1 MRGGQRSILLLL
13 VIVGVSILLLMLR
26 DTGVGISVEG
36 FVHSLVSPIRSATTS
51 VAARSSQAITD
62 IQRIDELQKENQL
75 LRNEGAELR
84 ALAFRRKS
92 AERENEYLR
101 EALAYKQQNT
111 EFSLLTTRVVG
122 MDSVDALNTV
132 VIDRG
137 ANDGVRVGMAV
148 ISRSNLAGRVLTV
161 TSTSAHIL
169 PIDSTQSSV
178 HAVTIG
184 DPGGTD
190 GIITSDGGKHLT
202 LTRIDPE
209 AVLKVGDAV
218 ETSGL
223 TGRFPRGL
231 LIGRVL
237 SIHSSPESVFREAVI
252 DRFERTKD
260 LDILQVVTS
269 KVARPA

>member
-13 VIVGVSILLLMLR
+13 VIVGVSILLPMLR

-36 FVHSLVSPIRSATTS
+36 FVHALVSPIRSATTS
-51 VAARSSQAITD
+51 VAVRSSQTITD

-75 LRNEGAELR
+75 LGNEVAELR
-84 ALAFRRKS
+84 ALASRQKS

-111 EFSLLTTRVVG
+111 GFSLLTAQVVG

-132 VIDRG
+132 VINRG

-148 ISRSNLAGRVLTV
+148 MSRSNLAGRILTV

-178 HAVTIG
+178 HAVTVG
-184 DPGGTD
+184 DSGSTD

-209 AVLKVGDAV
+209 AVLQVGDAV

-223 TGRFPRGL
+223 AGRFPRGL

-237 SIHSSPESVFREAVI
+237 SIHSSPASVFREAVI

-260 LDILQVVTS
+260 LDILQVITS

>member
-13 VIVGVSILLLMLR
+13 VIVGVSILLPLLR
-26 DTGVGISVEG
+26 DTGAGISVEG
-36 FVHSLVSPIRSATTS
+36 FMHSLLSPIRSATTS
-51 VAARSSQAITD
+51 VAARTSQRFTD
-62 IQRIDELQKENQL
+62 IQRIDEIQKENQL
-75 LRNEGAELR
+75 LRNEVAELR
-84 ALAFRRKS
+84 SLASKQKS

-101 EALAYKQQNT
+101 EALAYKQQKT
-111 EFSLLTTRVVG
+111 ELSLLAAQVVG

-148 ISRSNLAGRVLTV
+148 ISRGNLAGRVLTV
-161 TSTSAHIL
+161 TSASAHIL

-178 HAVTIG
+178 HAVTSG
-184 DPGGTD
+184 DPEGTD

-209 AVLKVGDAV
+209 AVLKIGDSV

-223 TGRFPRGL
+223 AGRFPRGL

-237 SIHSSPESVFREAVI
+237 SIHSSPASVFREAVI

-260 LDILQVVTS
+260 LHILQIVTS
-269 KVARPA
+269 KAARPA

>member
-13 VIVGVSILLLMLR
+13 VIVGVSILLPMLR

-36 FVHSLVSPIRSATTS
+36 FVHALVSPIRSATTS
-51 VAARSSQAITD
+51 VAVRSSQTITD

-75 LRNEGAELR
+75 LRNEVAELR
-84 ALAFRRKS
+84 ALASRQKS

-111 EFSLLTTRVVG
+111 GFSLLTAQVVG

-169 PIDSTQSSV
+169 PVDSTQSSV

-184 DPGGTD
+184 DSGGTD

-209 AVLKVGDAV
+209 AVLQVGDAV

-223 TGRFPRGL
+223 AGRFPRGL
-231 LIGRVL
+231 LVGRVL
-237 SIHSSPESVFREAVI
+237 SIHSSPASVFREAVI

-260 LDILQVVTS
+260 LDILQVLTS
-269 KVARPA
+269 KVAPPA

>member
-13 VIVGVSILLLMLR
+13 VIVGVSILLPMLR

-36 FVHSLVSPIRSATTS
+36 FVHALVSPIRSATTS
-51 VAARSSQAITD
+51 VAVRSSQTITD

-75 LRNEGAELR
+75 LRNEVAELR
-84 ALAFRRKS
+84 ALASRQKS

-111 EFSLLTTRVVG
+111 GFSLLTAQVVG

-148 ISRSNLAGRVLTV
+148 MSRSNLAGRILTV

-169 PIDSTQSSV
+169 PVDSTQSSV

-184 DPGGTD
+184 DSGGTD

-209 AVLKVGDAV
+209 AVLQVGDAV

-223 TGRFPRGL
+223 AGRFPRGL
-231 LIGRVL
+231 LVGRVL
-237 SIHSSPESVFREAVI
+237 SIHSSPASVFREAVI

-260 LDILQVVTS
+260 LDILQVITS
-269 KVARPA
+269 KVAPPA